1 MSLSELYPAIEPF
14 SNGMLAVD
22 PLHSVYFE
30 QCGNPDGEPVL
41 FIHGGPGAGCSARD
55 RRFFD
60 PDHFHIILVDQRGAG
75 RSRPVGETRDNTSDL
90 LVADFEAL
98 RVRLGVDRW
107 HVFGGSWGSTLSLY
121 YAQTHPDRCLSLVLR
136 GIWLFREQ
144 DLDWFLYQMRFIQ
157 PERWRSF
164 AEVLAPA
171 YRDDLLEGYWQLLN
185 GPDRDRALAAA
196 RAWSEYEIM
205 SCTLLPNPEFAA
217 MFEDDDAA
225 WSLARLEA
233 HFFRNQ
239 RFEPDDLLLR
249 QVDRIREIPGFIVHG
264 RYDILCPVMAADEL
278 HRAWPETRLSI
289 VEDAGHSSIEPG
301 ITSELVGAMDRIRDT
316 GSPA

>member
-1 MSLSELYPAIEPF
+1 MNELYPAIEPF
-14 SNGMLAVD
+14 SNGMLDVD
-22 PLHSVYFE
+22 PMHSIYFE

-60 PDHFHIILVDQRGAG
+60 PDHFHIVLVDQRGAG
-75 RSRPVGETRDNTSDL
+75 RSKPVGETRNNTSDL
-90 LVADFEAL
+90 LVADFETL
-98 RVRLGVDRW
+98 RVSLGIDRW
-107 HVFGGSWGSTLSLY
+107 HVFGGSWGSTLGLY
-121 YAQTHPDRCLSLVLR
+121 YAQSHPDRCLSLILR

-144 DLDWFLYQMRFIQ
+144 DLEWFLYQMQFIQ
-157 PERWRSF
+157 PERWRTF

-171 YRDDLLEGYWQLLN
+171 DRDDLLEGYWQLLN

-239 RFEPDDLLLR
+239 RFEPDGLLLQ

-264 RYDILCPVMAADEL
+264 RYDVLCPVKAADEL

-301 ITSELVGAMDRIRDT
+301 ITSELVGAMDRVRDT